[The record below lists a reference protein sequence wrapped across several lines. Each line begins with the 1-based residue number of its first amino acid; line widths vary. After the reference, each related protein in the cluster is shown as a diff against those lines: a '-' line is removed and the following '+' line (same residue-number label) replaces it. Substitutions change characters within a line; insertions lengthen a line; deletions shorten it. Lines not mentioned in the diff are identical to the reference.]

1 MRMTKKYF
9 IMICFTL
16 FMGWSVSSYSQEIK
30 FFEGTFEEALAKAK
44 SESKLVFVD
53 FYATWC
59 GPCKQMAE
67 KVFTDEEV
75 GKYMNEKFVCMQI
88 NVETAGW
95 QKETA
100 EKFNVTVL
108 PTLVF
113 FKTDASVASRL
124 AGAREKDDFLGAA
137 KVACGEQL
145 SFVKLY
151 DRAKSKKD
159 LTDMQMVLK
168 QAPDYVG
175 GLQGIEAQKWIV
187 RINKLYDE
195 YVKAKLVPDF
205 INKADFQIVQN
216 YSQGKKK
223 EKDDAV
229 MEFIAKNLE
238 TYMNKLGEAPGI
250 LMVEYN
256 NAVIEQ
262 LARAGKDEYKKYLE
276 RINGDLEPAYA
287 IMPTGTLTPYEKFKY
302 YYDGMYLM
310 SYKKDAESYV
320 QLMNKYLAALGDKV
334 GANDYGEIAQ
344 NMYVM
349 SKGKLNNE
357 QLEQVK
363 DWLVKAMQ
371 YEGTGIIDRINFVA
385 MLGDTYKALK
395 QFDKAKE
402 AYNQGYM
409 EALQI
414 ENKMRSAQLQMIMK
428 RKLQALELAK

>member
-1 MRMTKKYF
+1 M
-9 IMICFTL
+9 
-16 FMGWSVSSYSQEIK
+16 
-30 FFEGTFEEALAKAK
+30 
-44 SESKLVFVD
+44 D

-59 GPCKQMAE
+59 GPCKQMVE

-88 NVETAGW
+88 DVEKEGW

-100 EKFNVTVL
+100 GNFNVTVL
-108 PTLVF
+108 PTLIF
-113 FKTDASVASRL
+113 FKADASVVSRL
-124 AGAREKDDFLGAA
+124 AGAREKADFLNAA
-137 KVACGEQL
+137 KVVCGEQL
-145 SFVKLY
+145 SFEKLY

-159 LTDMQMVLK
+159 LADMQLVLK

-175 GLQGIEAQKWIV
+175 GLQGMEAQKWIV
-187 RINKLYDE
+187 RIDKLYAE
-195 YVKAKLVPDF
+195 YTKAKMGLDF
-205 INKADFQIVQN
+205 INKEDFQIVSKFN
-216 YSQGKKK
+216 KKNV
-223 EKDDAV
+223 KDDAV
-229 MEFIAKNLE
+229 MNFIAKNLE

-250 LMVEYN
+250 LLVEHN
-256 NAVIEQ
+256 NNVIGD
-262 LARAGKDEYKKYLE
+262 LAKAGKEEYKKYLE
-276 RINGDLEPAYA
+276 RINGDLEAAYA

-302 YYDGMYLM
+302 YYDGMYLL
-310 SYKKDAESYV
+310 SYKKDVASYV
-320 QLMNKYLAALGDKV
+320 ELMNKYLAALGDQV

-349 SKGKLNNE
+349 SKGKLNDE
-357 QLEQVK
+357 QLGQVK

-371 YEGTGIIDRINFVA
+371 YEGTGLIDRINFVT

-395 QFDKAKE
+395 QFDKAKD

-414 ENKMRSAQLQMIMK
+414 ENKMRSAQIQLIMK

>member
-1 MRMTKKYF
+1 MTKNYF
-9 IMICFTL
+9 ITICFTL
-16 FMGWSVSSYSQEIK
+16 LMGWSVSASSQGIN
-30 FFEGTFEEALAKAK
+30 FFKGNFDEALAKAK
-44 SESKLVFVD
+44 QENKLVFVD

-59 GPCKQMAE
+59 GPCKQMVE

-88 NVETAGW
+88 DVEKEGW

-100 EKFNVTVL
+100 GNFNVTVL
-108 PTLVF
+108 PTLIF
-113 FKTDASVASRL
+113 FKADASVVSRL
-124 AGAREKDDFLGAA
+124 AGAREKADFLNAD
-137 KVACGEQL
+137 KVVCGEQL
-145 SFVKLY
+145 SFEKLY

-159 LTDMQMVLK
+159 LADMQLVLK

-175 GLQGIEAQKWIV
+175 GLQGMEAQKWIV
-187 RINKLYDE
+187 RIDKLYAE
-195 YVKAKLVPDF
+195 YTKAKMGLDF
-205 INKADFQIVQN
+205 INKEDFQIVSKFN
-216 YSQGKKK
+216 KKNV
-223 EKDDAV
+223 KDDAV
-229 MEFIAKNLE
+229 MNFIAKNLE

-250 LMVEYN
+250 LLVEHN
-256 NAVIEQ
+256 NNVIGDLEK
-262 LARAGKDEYKKYLE
+262 AGKEEYKKYLE
-276 RINGDLEPAYA
+276 RINGDLEAAYA

-302 YYDGMYLM
+302 YYDGMYLL
-310 SYKKDAESYV
+310 SYKKDVASYV
-320 QLMNKYLAALGDKV
+320 ELMNKYLAALGDQV

-349 SKGKLNNE
+349 SKGKLNDE
-357 QLEQVK
+357 QLGQVK

-371 YEGTGIIDRINFVA
+371 YEGTGLIDRINFVT

-395 QFDKAKE
+395 QFDKAKD

-414 ENKMRSAQLQMIMK
+414 ENKMRSAQIQLIMK

>member
-1 MRMTKKYF
+1 MRNKVMWF
-9 IMICFTL
+9 IACILVLGT
-16 FMGWSVSSYSQEIK
+16 SVGGFAQGIK
-30 FFEGTFEEALAKAK
+30 FFNGTFEEALTKAK
-44 SESKLVFVD
+44 QEKKLVFVD

-67 KVFTDEEV
+67 KVFTNEEV

-88 NVETAGW
+88 NVEATGW

-108 PTLVF
+108 PTLIF
-113 FKTDASVASRL
+113 FKADGNVASRL
-124 AGAREKDDFLGAA
+124 AGAREKDDFLNGA

-145 SFVKLY
+145 SFEKLY
-151 DRAKSKKD
+151 ERAKSKKD
-159 LTDMQMVLK
+159 LADIQLVLK
-168 QAPDYVG
+168 QAPEEVG
-175 GLQGIEAQKWIV
+175 GMQGMEAQKWIG
-187 RINKLYDE
+187 RIDRMYAD
-195 YVKAKLVPDF
+195 YVKMKMGPDF
-205 INKADFQIVQN
+205 INKEDFQIVQRFN
-216 YSQGKKK
+216 KKNV
-223 EKDDAV
+223 KDDAV

-262 LARAGKDEYKKYLE
+262 LAKAGKDEYKKYLE
-276 RINGDLEPAYA
+276 RINNDLEAAYT
-287 IMPTGTLTPYEKFKY
+287 IMPTGSLTPYEKFKY
-302 YYDGMYLM
+302 YYDGMYLL
-310 SYKKDAESYV
+310 SYKKDVASYV
-320 QLMNKYLAALGDKV
+320 ELMNKYLAALGDKV

-349 SKGKLNNE
+349 TKGKLNDE
-357 QLEQVK
+357 QLGQAK

-371 YEGTGIIDRINFVA
+371 FEGTALIDKINFVT

-414 ENKMRSAQLQMIMK
+414 ENKMRSAQVQMIMK

>member
-1 MRMTKKYF
+1 M
-9 IMICFTL
+9 MICFTL
-16 FMGWSVSSYSQEIK
+16 FMGWSVSAQSQGIS
-30 FFEGTFEEALAKAK
+30 FFKGTFDEALAKAK
-44 SESKLVFVD
+44 QENKLVFVD

-88 NVETAGW
+88 DVEKEGW

-100 EKFNVTVL
+100 GRFNVTVL
-108 PTLVF
+108 PTLIF
-113 FKTDASVASRL
+113 FKADANVASRL
-124 AGAREKDDFLGAA
+124 AGAREKADFLNAA
-137 KVACGEQL
+137 KVAAGEQL
-145 SFVKLY
+145 SFEKLY

-159 LTDMQMVLK
+159 LTDMQLVLK
-168 QAPDYVG
+168 QAPEEVG
-175 GLQGIEAQKWIV
+175 GMQGMEAQKWIV
-187 RINKLYDE
+187 RIDKLYAE
-195 YVKAKLVPDF
+195 YAKAKMGPDF
-205 INKADFQIVQN
+205 INKEDLQIVSAFN
-216 YSQGKKK
+216 KKNV
-223 EKDDAV
+223 KDDAV

-256 NAVIEQ
+256 NKIIEQ
-262 LARAGKDEYKKYLE
+262 LARAGKNEYKKYLE

-302 YYDGMYLM
+302 YYDGMYLL
-310 SYKKDAESYV
+310 SYKKDAASYV
-320 QLMNKYLAALGDKV
+320 ELMNKYLAALGDQV

-357 QLEQVK
+357 QLGQIKE
-363 DWLVKAMQ
+363 WLVKAMQ
-371 YEGTGIIDRINFVA
+371 YEGTGLIDRINFVT

-414 ENKMRSAQLQMIMK
+414 ENKMRSAQIQMIMK
-428 RKLQALELAK
+428 RKLEALELAK

>member
-1 MRMTKKYF
+1 MTKNYF
-9 IMICFTL
+9 ITICFTL
-16 FMGWSVSSYSQEIK
+16 LMGWSVSASSQGIN
-30 FFEGTFEEALAKAK
+30 FFKGTFDEALAKAK
-44 SESKLVFVD
+44 QENKLVFVD

-59 GPCKQMAE
+59 GPCKQMVE

-88 NVETAGW
+88 DVEKEGW

-100 EKFNVTVL
+100 GNFNVTVL
-108 PTLVF
+108 PTLIF
-113 FKTDASVASRL
+113 FKADASVVSRL
-124 AGAREKDDFLGAA
+124 AGAREKADFLNAA
-137 KVACGEQL
+137 KVVCGEQL
-145 SFVKLY
+145 SFEKLY

-159 LTDMQMVLK
+159 LADMQLVLK

-175 GLQGIEAQKWIV
+175 GLQGMEAQKWIV
-187 RINKLYDE
+187 RIDKLYAE
-195 YVKAKLVPDF
+195 YTKAKMGLDF
-205 INKADFQIVQN
+205 INKKDFQIVSKFN
-216 YSQGKKK
+216 KKNV
-223 EKDDAV
+223 KDDAV
-229 MEFIAKNLE
+229 MNFIAKNLE

-250 LMVEYN
+250 LLVEHN
-256 NAVIEQ
+256 NNVIGD
-262 LARAGKDEYKKYLE
+262 LAKAGKEEYKKYLE
-276 RINGDLEPAYA
+276 RINGDLEAAYA

-302 YYDGMYLM
+302 YYDGMYLL
-310 SYKKDAESYV
+310 SYKKDVASYV
-320 QLMNKYLAALGDKV
+320 ELMNKYLAALGDQV

-349 SKGKLNNE
+349 SKGKLNDE
-357 QLEQVK
+357 QLGQVK

-371 YEGTGIIDRINFVA
+371 YEGTGLIDRINFVT

-395 QFDKAKE
+395 QFDKAKD

-414 ENKMRSAQLQMIMK
+414 ENKMRSAQIQLIMK

>member
-1 MRMTKKYF
+1 
-9 IMICFTL
+9 MIYFTL
-16 FMGWSVSSYSQEIK
+16 LMGWSVSSFGQGIN
-30 FFEGTFEEALAKAK
+30 FFKGTFDEALAKAK
-44 SESKLVFVD
+44 QENKLVFVD

-75 GKYMNEKFVCMQI
+75 GKYMNDKFVCMQI
-88 NVETAGW
+88 DVEKEGW

-100 EKFNVTVL
+100 GNFNVTVL
-108 PTLVF
+108 PTLIF
-113 FKTDASVASRL
+113 FKADASVTSRL
-124 AGAREKDDFLGAA
+124 AGAREKADLLNAA

-145 SFVKLY
+145 SFEKLY

-159 LTDMQMVLK
+159 LADMQLVLK

-175 GLQGIEAQKWIV
+175 GLQGMEAQKWIV
-187 RINKLYDE
+187 RIDKLYNE
-195 YVKAKLVPDF
+195 YTKAKMGPDF
-205 INKADFQIVQN
+205 INKEDFQIVSKFN
-216 YSQGKKK
+216 KKNV
-223 EKDDAV
+223 KDDAV

-238 TYMNKLGEAPGI
+238 TYMSKLGEAPGI

-256 NAVIEQ
+256 NAVIER
-262 LARAGKDEYKKYLE
+262 LAKAGKDEYKKWLE
-276 RINGDLEPAYA
+276 RINSDLEAAYA
-287 IMPTGTLTPYEKFKY
+287 IMPTGLLTPYEKFKY
-302 YYDGMYLM
+302 YYDGMYLL
-310 SYKKDAESYV
+310 SYKKDVASYV
-320 QLMNKYLAALGDKV
+320 ELMNKYLAALGDQV

-349 SKGKLNNE
+349 SKGKLNGE

-371 YEGTGIIDRINFVA
+371 YEGTGVIDRINFVT

-395 QFDKAKE
+395 QFDKAKD